1 MFNPT
6 IKTFERETIKV
17 EGNENVR
24 VTLSDEML
32 IQGCHIG
39 DEFVSYREHR
49 LWVTVQKNV
58 SGTWVTVQDS
68 ISDKYTEDDNEEC
81 RKNARLVAEIDMN
94 CIMLAYGI

>member
-17 EGNENVR
+17 ESNECVR
-24 VTLSDEML
+24 VTLSDEAR
-32 IQGCHIG
+32 IQGCYVG

-68 ISDKYTEDDNEEC
+68 VSDKYIEDDDEEC
-81 RKNARLVAEIDMN
+81 RKNARLAAEIDMN